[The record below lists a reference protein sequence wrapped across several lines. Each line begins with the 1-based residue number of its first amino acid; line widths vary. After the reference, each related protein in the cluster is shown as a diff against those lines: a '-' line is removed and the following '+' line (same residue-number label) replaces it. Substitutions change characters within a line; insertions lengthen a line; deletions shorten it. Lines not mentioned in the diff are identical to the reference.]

1 MKQQE
6 DDRKYFEK
14 SLYILQQQEKS
25 LEHAVSA
32 IPLLDSRLLSLER
45 NLHDNEQK
53 NEENLMKIHSIL
65 QFQQKQFDELS
76 TFCEESLVSRCDS
89 FHSSINQLK
98 YDMET
103 MKQEA
108 TSFQSSI
115 EKKIQEEITS
125 LSSSTSSSLQL
136 LESSF
141 DSKLSLL
148 EKTVQSNQLDS
159 LSLIKQ
165 HYLSLTNDFQN
176 MSSSV
181 SEEITSF
188 RSELLNFLIEKTE
201 QSHKSLE
208 EKIEDL
214 TLLQSE
220 QLSSLHSLE
229 EEIIVYYE
237 KNDFFKTQLM
247 ESQQRMEL
255 SFEHFTNLHEQQVTF
270 LYEQFKTVKKK
281 LRTVGSGSGGASTR
295 SSGGRG
301 GGGAG
306 SGRRSC
312 SESEGDDEDIS
323 VKRLF
328 SRSKSYD
335 NSSSV
340 GGRTATSS
348 RSQYSAANATKG
360 SVSSVF
366 TTSKG
371 VGVPSSVG
379 RVPSTYSFDD
389 NASLGGKS
397 GISSLGGSMISS
409 VASGILERR
418 KSREAILERLKSRSR
433 DPQDDQSRD
442 DEDRREEE
450 VRTIWSRRSAADGA
464 GGSIRERDGNEQG
477 SVKTSSQ
484 QSLMT
489 MGSPLSLD
497 EFYDE
502 ETNRQEEF
510 DYEAGQQQQEE
521 RSHRSEKTNRT
532 RASTKKIQEEEDA
545 EVNQDQ
551 DQDDALR
558 KTGSFMIHSDSE
570 IPYRPTSSS
579 PAATAA
585 VSFPHSLK
593 KTSSFLSKTKKFKK
607 IPSTVSFDLSAL
619 PSRMTARSGSVS
631 ATSSVGSKTNRS
643 KGSSRSSKKTH
654 PNTSSSRFSS
664 LSTISSHTN
673 FGDGHQED
681 RAIIP
686 ENVEVELEER
696 SSRSS
701 RHSGS
706 VRSGSGGDG
715 NRTIHTENDTD
726 LLSSQRSSHRGGAS
740 VATSSSV
747 LVSLS
752 SDDILSSLDN
762 YSQEMAKYLHSQI
775 KNHKGG
781 ILSSLFLL

>member
-76 TFCEESLVSRCDS
+76 TFCKESLVSRCDS

-108 TSFQSSI
+108 TSFQSSV

-141 DSKLSLL
+141 NSKLSLL
-148 EKTVQSNQLDS
+148 EKTVHSNQLDS
-159 LSLIKQ
+159 FSLIKQ

-181 SEEITSF
+181 SEEITSL
-188 RSELLNFLIEKTE
+188 RSELLDFLIEKTE
-201 QSHKSLE
+201 QSHKLLE

-229 EEIIVYYE
+229 EEIIIYYE
-237 KNDFFKTQLM
+237 KNDFFKTQLT
-247 ESQQRMEL
+247 ESQQQMEL

-270 LYEQFKTVKKK
+270 LYEQFKTFKKK
-281 LRTVGSGSGGASTR
+281 LRTVGSGSGGTSTR
-295 SSGGRG
+295 SSGGG
-301 GGGAG
+301 GGGEAG
-306 SGRRSC
+306 SGRRSG

-348 RSQYSAANATKG
+348 RSKYSAANATKG

-366 TTSKG
+366 TTFKG

-442 DEDRREEE
+442 DEDRGEEE
-450 VRTIWSRRSAADGA
+450 VRTIWSRRSAGDG
-464 GGSIRERDGNEQG
+464 GGGLIRQRDGSEQG

-484 QSLMT
+484 HLM
-489 MGSPLSLD
+489 MMMESPLPLD

-502 ETNRQEEF
+502 EVNRQEECE
-510 DYEAGQQQQEE
+510 DEAGQQQQEE

-532 RASTKKIQEEEDA
+532 GASTKKILEEEDT
-545 EVNQDQ
+545 ELNQDQ
-551 DQDDALR
+551 DPDHDDALR

-570 IPYRPTSSS
+570 IPYRQPASS
-579 PAATAA
+579 PAA

-619 PSRMTARSGSVS
+619 PSRITARSGSAS

-654 PNTSSSRFSS
+654 PNTSSSSRFSS

-673 FGDGHQED
+673 FGEGHQED

-686 ENVEVELEER
+686 ENVEVEVEER
-696 SSRSS
+696 GSRSGQHS
-701 RHSGS
+701 RS
-706 VRSGSGGDG
+706 VRSGSGGNE
-715 NRTIHTENDTD
+715 NRSIHTEHDTD
-726 LLSSQRSSHRGGAS
+726 LLSSQMSSHRGGAS
-740 VATSSSV
+740 VVTNSSV

-781 ILSSLFLL
+781 MVSSFFL